1 MEIYLI
7 VDNYFNRRY
16 QNDTQ
21 RLMNNWMELMP
32 ISYAKIDISD
42 ITKDSQVGVE
52 LQPVANNSMNLE
64 KTINNIIIR

>member
-1 MEIYLI
+1 
-7 VDNYFNRRY
+7 
-16 QNDTQ
+16 
-21 RLMNNWMELMP
+21 MNNWMELMP